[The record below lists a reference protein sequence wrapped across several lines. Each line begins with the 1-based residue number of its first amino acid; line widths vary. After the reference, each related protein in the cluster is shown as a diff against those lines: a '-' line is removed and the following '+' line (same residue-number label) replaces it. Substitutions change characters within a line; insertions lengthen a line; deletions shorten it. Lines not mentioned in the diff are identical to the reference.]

1 MRDYYFRP
9 GSKTPEIIRLW
20 KQGLTK
26 TEIAQVTGCTKA
38 NVTQTIRRHLS
49 WDNRVEMLA
58 EEHHN
63 WLVAQARKTYTA
75 PAVMAR
81 ALLVDAIE
89 EAMSKENAA

>member
-20 KQGLTK
+20 KQNLTK
-26 TEIAQVTGCTKA
+26 TEIAQITGCTKA
-38 NVTQTIRRHLS
+38 NVTQTIRRHLA
-49 WDNRVEMLA
+49 WDNRVEMLT

-63 WLVAQARKTYTA
+63 WLIRQAAKSFTS

-81 ALLVDAIE
+81 AMLTDAID
-89 EAMSKENAA
+89 EAMQKEDA

>member
-1 MRDYYFRP
+1 MRDYYFKA

-20 KQGLTK
+20 KENVPK
-26 TEIAQVTGCTKA
+26 TEIARITGCTKA
-38 NVTQTIRRHLS
+38 NVTQTIRRHLA
-49 WDNRVEMLA
+49 WDNRVEMLT

-63 WLVAQARKTYTA
+63 WLVAQARKTYTN

-89 EAMSKENAA
+89 EAMSKEKAA